1 MQTKKIP
8 HALLNFGGLYVNP
21 TFLEQNQTT
30 VNKDVS
36 QMPSQAGES
45 EVPAASTSK
54 PGLYTGA
61 WDSDNAWESQ
71 RVYHDL
77 TEISFQQLDRIG
89 AQPRNEV
96 QLEGKKVPFPAHLNL
111 WFEN

>member
-1 MQTKKIP
+1 MHRSTLEVYLLTQPFLNKIRQTLTRMLP
-8 HALLNFGGLYVNP
+8 
-21 TFLEQNQTT
+21 
-30 VNKDVS
+30 
-36 QMPSQAGES
+36 QMPSQAGEG
-45 EVPAASTSK
+45 EVPAA
-54 PGLYTGA
+54 LHLHA
-61 WDSDNAWESQ
+61 WALHRSVELGHNASESQ
-71 RVYHDL
+71 RVYPDL